1 MSWNWG
7 GGRDPFFKLLFPLLQ
22 RGQLKQLEE
31 RAESTPLPPLP
42 VPPAP
47 TRTPHSPRLGSL
59 PVVSLGLEANCGKK
73 RAQLCPCGPSGRHSL
88 RPVSAGSWTAARPR
102 PSPHSRGAG
111 ARTKAQILPELRWL
125 QWMTLHVAP
134 PGHRLEGRV
143 LLPNTQLS
151 RLVREHQ
158 GLRGA
163 WHLQTCSWRG
173 QAVKA
178 PRAAATSHWAGSRRL
193 GSSRRPRQ
201 DGTKASP
208 RAGGKWGASAGPSP
222 QPSGD

>member
-1 MSWNWG
+1 MTIHHSSHQPWKFKMSWNQG
-7 GGRDPFFKLLFPLLQ
+7 GGRGPFFKLLFPLLQ
-22 RGQLKQLEE
+22 HGQLKQLEE
-31 RAESTPLPPLP
+31 GAESTPLPPLP

-47 TRTPHSPRLGSL
+47 TRTPHSPRLRSL

-73 RAQLCPCGPSGRHSL
+73 RAQLCPCGPSGRQSL

-151 RLVREHQ
+151 PA
-158 GLRGA
+158 GPGA
-163 WHLQTCSWRG
+163 
-173 QAVKA
+173 
-178 PRAAATSHWAGSRRL
+178 P
-193 GSSRRPRQ
+193 
-201 DGTKASP
+201 
-208 RAGGKWGASAGPSP
+208 GASGSLAPPDLQLEGASREGAQCCSHVSLGREQAAGHLSPSP
-222 QPSGD
+222 AGWNKSQS